1 MRFCSSA
8 YRLCFP
14 DGGTSL
20 SLSGYSSYQARK
32 VARTGYPGFLMTD
45 AGLRSYLTNS
55 STARSLSSL
64 EYIFASKS
72 IRFGTGFRQHPRS
85 GMAPSRFLVEALR
98 GFRGCSRRRI
108 PSSCGVCPNGAS
120 VVGYNLSDLL
130 EIDLAAGLRSRLIGG
145 HEVLR
150 LHLAACRRQS

>member
-55 STARSLSSL
+55 FTARSLSSL

-72 IRFGTGFRQHPRS
+72 IRFGTGFRQHPPIWYGS
-85 GMAPSRFLVEALR
+85 K
-98 GFRGCSRRRI
+98 
-108 PSSCGVCPNGAS
+108 
-120 VVGYNLSDLL
+120 
-130 EIDLAAGLRSRLIGG
+130 
-145 HEVLR
+145 
-150 LHLAACRRQS
+150 